1 MILSSKFFVAF
12 YDVWYSMSDIDVI
25 FAIPIPPSL
34 TVRDK
39 SWCSSSLHV
48 FLSSRD
54 VINSCRMTFSMGFI
68 RWMMLCMVRIM
79 CVNFCLKFDVNA
91 QYAACGDNLTIFD
104 INFSSF
110 THSFTFMITYSFL
123 HPFVPTTY
131 LH

>member
-54 VINSCRMTFSMGFI
+54 VINFCRMTFSMGFI

-110 THSFTFMITYSFL
+110 THSFTFMNTYSFL